1 MILLDTNYIL
11 RYLLR
16 DNEKMFATASET
28 ISSQHC
34 FMLESVLAEVVYV
47 LNGVYK
53 IPKPVITKI
62 LSQFISL
69 ENISMCETVSI
80 FMTALEYYQRKNLDF
95 VDCCLCARKGRY
107 EIKSFDKKLNKCLGD
122 DLAPVLPPAP
132 RVGPR

>member
-1 MILLDTNYIL
+1 MMLLDTNYIL

-16 DNEKMFATASET
+16 DNEEVFATANEV

-34 FMLESVLAEVVYV
+34 FILESVLAEVVYV

-53 IPKPVITKI
+53 APKQLIAKT
-62 LSQFISL
+62 LSRLISL
-69 ENISMCETVSI
+69 ENISMHESVSI
-80 FMTALEYYQRKNLDF
+80 FMTALEYYQCKNLDF

-122 DLAPVLPPAP
+122 EAFKE
-132 RVGPR
+132 G

>member
-16 DNEKMFATASET
+16 DNEEMFATANEV

-34 FMLESVLAEVVYV
+34 YILESVLAEVVYV

-53 IPKPVITKI
+53 APKPLIAET

-69 ENISMCETVSI
+69 NNISMPETESLLI
-80 FMTALEYYQRKNLDF
+80 TALDYYQSKNLDF
-95 VDCCLCARKGRY
+95 VDCCLCSRKDGY
-107 EIKSFDKKLNKCLGD
+107 EIKSFDKKLTKCLND
-122 DLAPVLPPAP
+122 EEF
-132 RVGPR
+132 

>member
-1 MILLDTNYIL
+1 MMLLDTNYIL

-16 DNEKMFATASET
+16 DNEEMFATANEV

-34 FMLESVLAEVVYV
+34 FILESVLAEVVYV

-53 IPKPVITKI
+53 APKPLIAKT

-69 ENISMCETVSI
+69 ENISMHETVSI

-107 EIKSFDKKLNKCLGD
+107 EIKSFDKKLNKCLADEAFKEG
-122 DLAPVLPPAP
+122 
-132 RVGPR
+132 

>member
-16 DNEKMFATASET
+16 DNEEMFVTANEV

-34 FMLESVLAEVVYV
+34 FILESVLSEVVYV

-53 IPKPVITKI
+53 TPKPLIAKT

-69 ENISMCETVSI
+69 ENMSMHETVSI
-80 FMTALEYYQRKNLDF
+80 FMTALDYYQCNNLDF
-95 VDCCLCARKGRY
+95 VDCCLCSRKGRY
-107 EIKSFDKKLNKCLGD
+107 EIKSFDKKLTKCLEDEDFQGSTD
-122 DLAPVLPPAP
+122 
-132 RVGPR
+132 